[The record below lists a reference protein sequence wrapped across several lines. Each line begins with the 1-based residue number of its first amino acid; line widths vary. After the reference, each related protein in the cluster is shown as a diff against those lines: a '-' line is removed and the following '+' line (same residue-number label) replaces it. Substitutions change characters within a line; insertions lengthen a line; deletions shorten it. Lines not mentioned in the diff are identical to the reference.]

1 MPRHFVDNCCQL
13 FDGVRYKHID
23 RFSCCT
29 KIFLREESGVLRRKL
44 IVVVLCAYIFKNVCL
59 SPITPDI
66 RQHAYGWSN
75 IVPSFRYA
83 HRL

>member
-29 KIFLREESGVLRRKL
+29 KNFLREESGVLRVKQMR
-44 IVVVLCAYIFKNVCL
+44 
-59 SPITPDI
+59 
-66 RQHAYGWSN
+66 
-75 IVPSFRYA
+75 
-83 HRL
+83 